1 MNHIKAGRLFYPQP
15 QPVGKPS
22 PATRQGASASFDS
35 IFSQKIKDQKSIEF
49 SNHAIQRLE
58 KRGIQLSGEDLN
70 RLSSAVQ
77 KAKAKG
83 ANESLILMN
92 DIAYIV
98 NVPNQKVITAVDRSS
113 MGDNVFTNIDS
124 AVIV

>member
-1 MNHIKAGRLFYPQP
+1 MNHIKAGRVFYPQP
-15 QPVGKPS
+15 QPIAKPASS
-22 PATRQGASASFDS
+22 PQLGTSFDS
-35 IFSQKIKDQKSIEF
+35 IFSQKIKEQQSIKF

-58 KRGIQLSGEDLN
+58 KRGIQLSSEDLG

>member
-1 MNHIKAGRLFYPQP
+1 MNQIKAGRVFYPQP
-15 QPVGKPS
+15 QPIAK
-22 PATRQGASASFDS
+22 SAYSSQHGTSFEA
-35 IFSQKIKDQKSIEF
+35 IFSQKIKEQQQSIEF

>member
-1 MNHIKAGRLFYPQP
+1 MNHIKAGRIFYPQP
-15 QPVGKPS
+15 QPAVKPVS
-22 PATRQGASASFDS
+22 STRKGVSFDS
-35 IFSQKIKDQKSIEF
+35 ILSQKIKDQQPIEF

-58 KRGIQLSGEDLN
+58 KRGIELSEEDLN

-77 KAKAKG
+77 KVKAKG

-92 DIAYIV
+92 DVAYIV
-98 NVPNQKVITAVDRSS
+98 SVPNQKVITVVDRSS
-113 MGDNVFTNIDS
+113 MGENVFTNIDS

>member
-1 MNHIKAGRLFYPQP
+1 MNHIKAGQIFYPQP
-15 QPVGKPS
+15 QPAVKPVPS
-22 PATRQGASASFDS
+22 TRKGVSFDS
-35 IFSQKIKDQKSIEF
+35 ILSQKIKDQQPIEF

-58 KRGIQLSGEDLN
+58 KRGIELSEEDLN

-77 KAKAKG
+77 KVKAKG

-92 DIAYIV
+92 DVAYIV
-98 NVPNQKVITAVDRSS
+98 SVPNQKVITAMDRSS
-113 MGDNVFTNIDS
+113 MGENVFTNIDS